1 MVKAE
6 KIPNLDAQA
15 PTGQNARIIA
25 RKRLDEM
32 FSWEA
37 SVDNAYAVSDLHNF
51 RIAAKRLRYTLE
63 IFAETFSDESAAI
76 IKEVEQIQEELGIL
90 HDSDVMIALL
100 RLCLLQY
107 PQTDRSK
114 SQNFVPLLM
123 QPSIS
128 NATRNVPNTSSDFA
142 LGGQD
147 SGSGYEQVLSAVAQ
161 QHGQGDFP
169 VNPVLLAHV
178 LVPGREPDAE
188 ERQGLE
194 ELLRHLQAQRDS
206 QYRAF
211 RQHWYQLK
219 ARDFRHEVLAL
230 LAS

>member
-6 KIPNLDAQA
+6 KITNLDAQA

-32 FSWEA
+32 FGWEA
-37 SVDNAYAVSDLHNF
+37 SVDNAYAVSDLHNL

-76 IKEVEQIQEELGIL
+76 IKEVEQIQEELGAL
-90 HDSDVMIALL
+90 HDNDVMIALL
-100 RLCLLQY
+100 RLC
-107 PQTDRSK
+107 
-114 SQNFVPLLM
+114 
-123 QPSIS
+123 
-128 NATRNVPNTSSDFA
+128 

-147 SGSGYEQVLSAVAQ
+147 SGSGYEQALSATAQ
-161 QHGQGDFP
+161 QPGKKDFP
-169 VNPVLLAHV
+169 VNPALLAQV
-178 LVPGREPDAE
+178 LVPGTEPNAE

-194 ELLRHLQAQRDS
+194 ELLRHLQEQRDN
-206 QYRAF
+206 QYTAF

>member
-15 PTGQNARIIA
+15 PTGQDARIIA

-32 FSWEA
+32 FGWEA
-37 SVDNAYAVSDLHNF
+37 SVDNAYAVSDLHNL

-63 IFAETFSDESAAI
+63 IFAETFSEESSAI
-76 IKEVEQIQEELGIL
+76 IKEVEQIQEELGAL

-100 RLCLLQY
+100 RLCL
-107 PQTDRSK
+107 
-114 SQNFVPLLM
+114 
-123 QPSIS
+123 
-128 NATRNVPNTSSDFA
+128 
-142 LGGQD
+142 GGQD
-147 SGSGYEQVLSAVAQ
+147 SGSGYEQALSATAQ
-161 QHGQGDFP
+161 QPGKKDFP
-169 VNPVLLAHV
+169 MNPALLAHV

>member
-32 FSWEA
+32 FGWEA
-37 SVDNAYAVSDLHNF
+37 SVDNAYAVSDLHNL

-63 IFAETFSDESAAI
+63 IFAETFSEESSAI
-76 IKEVEQIQEELGIL
+76 IKEVEQIQEELGAL

-100 RLCLLQY
+100 RLCL
-107 PQTDRSK
+107 
-114 SQNFVPLLM
+114 
-123 QPSIS
+123 
-128 NATRNVPNTSSDFA
+128 
-142 LGGQD
+142 GGQD
-147 SGSGYEQVLSAVAQ
+147 SGSGYEQALSATAQ
-161 QHGQGDFP
+161 QPGKKDFP
-169 VNPVLLAHV
+169 MNPALLAHV

>member
-6 KIPNLDAQA
+6 KISNLDAQA

-32 FSWEA
+32 FGWEA
-37 SVDNAYAVSDLHNF
+37 SVENAYAVSDLHNL

-63 IFAETFSDESAAI
+63 IFAETFSEESFAI
-76 IKEVEQIQEELGIL
+76 IKEVEQIQEELGSL

-100 RLCLLQY
+100 RLCL
-107 PQTDRSK
+107 
-114 SQNFVPLLM
+114 
-123 QPSIS
+123 
-128 NATRNVPNTSSDFA
+128 
-142 LGGQD
+142 GGSD

-169 VNPVLLAHV
+169 VNPALLAHV
-178 LVPGREPDAE
+178 LVPGREPDVE